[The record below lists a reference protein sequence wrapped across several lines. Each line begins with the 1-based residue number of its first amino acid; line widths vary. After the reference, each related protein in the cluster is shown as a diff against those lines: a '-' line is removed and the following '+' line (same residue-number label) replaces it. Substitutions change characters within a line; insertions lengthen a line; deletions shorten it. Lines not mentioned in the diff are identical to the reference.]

1 MIVAITAIHTYQNP
15 DATVDELAGD
25 ETMKQILVLMN
36 LYIVAIK
43 TKDEELIKK
52 LKKKRQDL
60 CAQMMTKIDDIRDI
74 ITDNQY
80 LELCN
85 LVKDCY

>member
-36 LYIVAIK
+36 LYILAIK

-52 LKKKRQDL
+52 LKKKDKTYVR
-60 CAQMMTKIDDIRDI
+60 K
-74 ITDNQY
+74 
-80 LELCN
+80 
-85 LVKDCY
+85 